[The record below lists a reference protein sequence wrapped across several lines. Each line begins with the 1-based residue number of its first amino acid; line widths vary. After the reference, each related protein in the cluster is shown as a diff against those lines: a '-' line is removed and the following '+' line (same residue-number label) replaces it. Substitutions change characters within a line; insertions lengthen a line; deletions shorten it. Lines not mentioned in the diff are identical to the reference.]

1 MFDFYLAF
9 RDTLFNEPTQRM
21 VTVTMSYGEKV
32 LVTTVKENYIYPNG
46 CNKNK
51 SFKFSTGSEHFAN

>member
-21 VTVTMSYGEKV
+21 VTVKMS
-32 LVTTVKENYIYPNG
+32 LVKENYIYGNG